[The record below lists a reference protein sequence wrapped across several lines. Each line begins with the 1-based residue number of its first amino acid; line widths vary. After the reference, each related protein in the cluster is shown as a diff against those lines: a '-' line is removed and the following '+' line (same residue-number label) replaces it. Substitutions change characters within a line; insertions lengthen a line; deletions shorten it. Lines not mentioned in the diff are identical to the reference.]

1 MTTITTRDHLVPPA
15 KQLVTTGVN
24 ARTHITVHETANTGR
39 GANAAAHARLQ
50 ANGNS
55 RKASWH
61 WTVDD
66 HEAVRSYPHTAI
78 CWHAGNNHGSAVSIA
93 VEICVNADGNR
104 NKAIRNA
111 AALVAKIRRDENIAA
126 ANVVQHNHWSGKN
139 CPTGLRSGQPMP
151 WPSFLALVDTEYADL
166 SGTKPEWQP
175 PAFPGT
181 IRPGE
186 TNSRV
191 QQWAVVLS
199 AVGYKGFI
207 VTGPSGRVY
216 GTGKVLATK
225 RFQRRHGLAVDGIVG
240 PKTWAKAVER
250 LIAKRRAAGKP
261 T

>member
-1 MTTITTRDHLVPPA
+1 MTTIKTRDHLVPA
-15 KQLVTTGVN
+15 EHRLVSAGTN
-24 ARTHITVHETANTGR
+24 ARTHITVHETANSGQ

-78 CWHAGNNHGSAVSIA
+78 CWHAGNSRGSAVSIA
-93 VEICVNADGNR
+93 VEICVNSDGNR
-104 NKAIRNA
+104 AQAIRNA
-111 AALVAKIRRDENIAA
+111 AALVAKIRRDENIPA

-139 CPTGLRSGQPMP
+139 CPTGLRSGVPMN
-151 WPSFLALVDTEYADL
+151 WPSFLALVATEYAGGRPG
-166 SGTKPEWQP
+166 STWSP
-175 PAFPGT
+175 PPFPGI
-181 IRPGE
+181 IRPG
-186 TNSRV
+186 NVSNPV
-191 QQWAVVLS
+191 QQWAVLLS

-207 VTGPSGRVY
+207 VTGPSGRVN
-216 GTGKVLATK
+216 GSGKVLATK
-225 RFQRRHGLAVDGIVG
+225 RFQRRHGLNADGIVG